1 MDKANSINIIKLTK
15 EYLKSAIN
23 LVNAVFDEE
32 DEYPKAEIKASINE
46 QWFNEYKS
54 KYDNNL
60 ISTEYFIVTNEKQKV
75 KGIIGIYELEGDYQD
90 TMWIGWFCVHKKYR
104 GRGIGVALLNYSIE
118 VAKERGKRY
127 FSLYTSTDKN
137 EADAQVLYEL
147 NGFYIT
153 KRIYKKGYEI
163 LFRRKDLYK

>member
-75 KGIIGIYELEGDYQD
+75 KGIIGIYELEDDYED

-104 GRGIGVALLNYSIE
+104 GKGIGKTLLNYSIE

-127 FSLYTSTDKN
+127 LSLYTSTDKN
-137 EADAQVLYEL
+137 
-147 NGFYIT
+147 
-153 KRIYKKGYEI
+153 
-163 LFRRKDLYK
+163 

>member
-1 MDKANSINIIKLTK
+1 
-15 EYLKSAIN
+15 
-23 LVNAVFDEE
+23 
-32 DEYPKAEIKASINE
+32 
-46 QWFNEYKS
+46 
-54 KYDNNL
+54 
-60 ISTEYFIVTNEKQKV
+60 
-75 KGIIGIYELEGDYQD
+75 
-90 TMWIGWFCVHKKYR
+90 MWIGWFCVHKKYR

-127 FSLYTSTDKN
+127 LSLYTSTDKN
-137 EADAQVLYEL
+137 EAEAQVLYEL